1 MVQEKKPS
9 RVYIVDDSLTIRAM
23 MDTLIAKD
31 RHLEICGMAA
41 DAETALENI
50 DYFLPDIILLDIALP
65 GMDGL
70 ALLDAIRRHPHHMK
84 VIIVSSSAKHATAI
98 CGQSFRKGAIACFDK
113 SKLIVDAK
121 EFIALL
127 DEVSEGE
134 LHAQRY
140 SDHAVT
146 LPAIYY

>member
-1 MVQEKKPS
+1 MAQEKKPS

-23 MDTLIAKD
+23 IDSLIARD
-31 RHLEICGMAA
+31 RRLEICGMAA

-70 ALLDAIRRHPHHMK
+70 AFLDAVHQHPHHMK
-84 VIIVSSSAKHATAI
+84 VIIVSSSVKHATAI
-98 CGQSFRKGAIACFDK
+98 CSTAFRKGALACFDK
-113 SKLIVDAK
+113 SRLIADAK

-127 DEVSEGE
+127 DEISEGE
-134 LHAQRY
+134 LHAARY

-146 LPAIYY
+146 LPAVYY